1 LDDAQAY
8 FKGEDVMK
16 IGIIGT
22 GKMGTALG
30 RRWAQAG
37 HEVCFGSRD
46 PARAEAVAQTVGGNT
61 RGGHYSDAVAFGE
74 VLLLSVPWKAT
85 QEVVESLGSLQG
97 KVLLEC
103 TNNVGGDDREA
114 GTTELVSQWA
124 KDAKVV
130 KAFNT
135 IFYQVI
141 EAEHEPLTVF
151 IVGDDD
157 AKAKVT
163 PLVRDAGFD
172 PLDAG
177 PIDNSHYL
185 DALARFIIHL
195 GYQRGMGQ
203 HIAYKLV
210 HI

>member
-1 LDDAQAY
+1 
-8 FKGEDVMK
+8 MK

-22 GKMGTALG
+22 GRMGTALG
-30 RRWAQAG
+30 RRWALAG

-46 PARAEAVAQTVGGNT
+46 PEKAAAVARTIADTVRGGTYAEAVA
-61 RGGHYSDAVAFGE
+61 FGD

-85 QEVVESLGSLQG
+85 QEVVQSLGPLNG

-103 TNNVGGDDREA
+103 TNNVGGDDRDA
-114 GTTELVSQWA
+114 GTTELVAQWA
-124 KDAKVV
+124 RGAKVV

-135 IFYQVI
+135 IFYQII

-157 AKAKVT
+157 AKATVS
-163 PLVRDAGFD
+163 PLVRDAGFE
-172 PLDAG
+172 PVDAG
-177 PIDNSHYL
+177 PIDNAHHL

-203 HIAYKLV
+203 RIAYQLV
-210 HI
+210 QV

>member
-1 LDDAQAY
+1 
-8 FKGEDVMK
+8 MK

-22 GKMGTALG
+22 GRMGTALG

-46 PARAEAVAQTVGGNT
+46 PAKAEAVAQTIGANA
-61 RGGHYSDAVAFGE
+61 RGGGYADAVAFGE

-85 QEVVESLGSLQG
+85 QEVIESLGSLQG

-103 TNNVGGDDREA
+103 TNNVGGDDGDV
-114 GTTELVSQWA
+114 GTTEQVAQWA
-124 KDAKVV
+124 RGAQVV

-135 IFYQVI
+135 IFYQII

-151 IVGDDD
+151 MVGNDD
-157 AKAKVT
+157 AKAKVS
-163 PLVRDAGFD
+163 PLVQDAGFE

-177 PIDNSHYL
+177 PIGNAHYL

-210 HI
+210 HMRDESRLTTAMVVC